1 MWKFLLS
8 KGCWLSKK
16 GLKTHRESLI
26 IHFGRGWAR
35 SGKIFENELP
45 VLHWWKGIWL
55 CSLVF
60 FFFPLESV
68 ENETSS
74 KLPKVDYLKISYPKF
89 QVQDFTTVHLFFP
102 LGCLAF
108 YLLRNSNHWV
118 DMWFFVILGLSLIFQ
133 FLAHKVLGRQYR
145 MCFNS
150 KC

>member
-60 FFFPLESV
+60 FPLRICG
-68 ENETSS
+68 
-74 KLPKVDYLKISYPKF
+74 KLNQFQITKGRLLKNILPEVSAARFHNCVFVFSTWMPGILLIKGIVTIEWTCDSLQSWVYHLYL
-89 QVQDFTTVHLFFP
+89 V
-102 LGCLAF
+102 
-108 YLLRNSNHWV
+108 
-118 DMWFFVILGLSLIFQ
+118 LSP
-133 FLAHKVLGRQYR
+133 
-145 MCFNS
+145 
-150 KC
+150 

>member
-60 FFFPLESV
+60 FPLMFYTFLTLCAACWKIFSHLFCSFLWPCPMCFYPSSGIKISVVISISSDYFSNLSAWSFFIVSFFPYIFS
-68 ENETSS
+68 
-74 KLPKVDYLKISYPKF
+74 LPS
-89 QVQDFTTVHLFFP
+89 
-102 LGCLAF
+102 
-108 YLLRNSNHWV
+108 
-118 DMWFFVILGLSLIFQ
+118 FV
-133 FLAHKVLGRQYR
+133 
-145 MCFNS
+145 C
-150 KC
+150 